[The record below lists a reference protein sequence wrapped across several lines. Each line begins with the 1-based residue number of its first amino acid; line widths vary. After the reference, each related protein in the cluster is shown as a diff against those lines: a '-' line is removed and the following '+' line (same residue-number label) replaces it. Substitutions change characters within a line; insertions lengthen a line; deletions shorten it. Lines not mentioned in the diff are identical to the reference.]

1 MKTGLL
7 NGTPYFFVV
16 TAENGNGESGVS
28 FEVSA
33 TPAATPPPAAPS
45 LTSATAG
52 NTKVTLAWGAVTG
65 ATSYNVYRGTSSG
78 VTKISGTKFTGVSSP
93 YDATGLTNGTPYFF
107 VVTAVGAGGESAE
120 SNERS
125 ATPTAPAGAFSQA
138 DFTGTWKVNMLIA
151 SSNNT
156 ENGWTRA
163 TGTVDGSG
171 NVTVSSI
178 ENSDGTTTGP
188 PPGTLQW
195 TIDGSG
201 VATESGISADDNV
214 HMTMTSN
221 KNFLAGT
228 AGSGSRNTI
237 RVIQKV
243 VPGTVYSNADLAN
256 KAFVFH
262 GLMVGADN
270 SWNWQDGTTDAS
282 RMISL
287 SNDWS
292 PSGDSGPQPNAGT
305 VSVDG
310 NGTVTIDTLPGYKGF
325 LSADKKTIVGVFTET
340 SGPST
345 WYHLMITQ
353 ITGQTYAASDLVG
366 TSRGH
371 MLGVG
376 NTNFWSHYTA
386 TGAAGGGIT
395 FSSWLDSSGGTTAPS
410 AVTASIT
417 SAGTVTLS
425 NPSFQFHGTM
435 SDDKKFTVITQT
447 NGAGVYSLS
456 VMTQ

>member
-1 MKTGLL
+1 M
-7 NGTPYFFVV
+7 
-16 TAENGNGESGVS
+16 E
-28 FEVSA
+28 
-33 TPAATPPPAAPS
+33 
-45 LTSATAG
+45 
-52 NTKVTLAWGAVTG
+52 
-65 ATSYNVYRGTSSG
+65 
-78 VTKISGTKFTGVSSP
+78 
-93 YDATGLTNGTPYFF
+93 
-107 VVTAVGAGGESAE
+107 
-120 SNERS
+120 
-125 ATPTAPAGAFSQA
+125 
-138 DFTGTWKVNMLIA
+138 
-151 SSNNT
+151 
-156 ENGWTRA
+156 
-163 TGTVDGSG
+163 
-171 NVTVSSI
+171 
-178 ENSDGTTTGP
+178 
-188 PPGTLQW
+188 
-195 TIDGSG
+195 
-201 VATESGISADDNV
+201 
-214 HMTMTSN
+214 
-221 KNFLAGT
+221 LAGRDHRCKPHDQPVQRL
-228 AGSGSRNTI
+228 G
-237 RVIQKV
+237 
-243 VPGTVYSNADLAN
+243 
-256 KAFVFH
+256 
-262 GLMVGADN
+262 
-270 SWNWQDGTTDAS
+270 
-282 RMISL
+282 
-287 SNDWS
+287 

-376 NTNFWSHYTA
+376 NTNFWSHYTT

-456 VMTQ
+456 VRRSRETGPGGPRLFGGGVSRREKTALLRSGAQRNTRAPELRRAILRSSKIKVLWLRFSSERKMAEA